1 MFRTKLLTRR
11 LNTEAIKGQCH
22 EIKLVEQVDV
32 PYKAAH
38 QEAQH

>member
-1 MFRTKLLTRR
+1 MFPAKLLTRR
-11 LNTEAIKGQCH
+11 INTEAIKGECH
-22 EIKLVEQVDV
+22 EIKLEQQVDI